1 MSYPTA
7 EELKSYEENGYL
19 KIGRILSDEEL
30 EIVRAAGERT
40 IAEQSGELI
49 MEEGTDTPVIK
60 RVSKLVERDKAFMG
74 AATHPKVLK
83 YLKVL
88 LGTPQI
94 ELCTNRHNMLIVKQA
109 FYGSEFPW
117 HQDAG
122 SWMCNKFITLMVL
135 LDDATI
141 DNGCLQVIP
150 GIHRHPDYQNPE
162 PGWMDL
168 SVEMNQKMLTYPKVH
183 IECKAGEGYF
193 FGALTPHHSPPNTS
207 PNDRRSLNFAYIA
220 TKYHQEA
227 EAKKG
232 VLESIPFNCDNP
244 SSSISII

>member
-1 MSYPTA
+1 MSNPTA
-7 EELKSYEENGYL
+7 EELKFYEENGYL
-19 KIGRILSDEEL
+19 KIGQILSDEEL
-30 EIVRAAGERT
+30 EVVRSVGQKI

-49 MEEGTDTPVIK
+49 MEQRDDVSVVK
-60 RVSKLVERDKAFMG
+60 RISKLVERDKVFRG
-74 AATHPKVLK
+74 VATHPKVLK
-83 YLKVL
+83 YLAAL
-88 LGTPQI
+88 LGTSQI

-109 FYGSEFPW
+109 LYGSEFPW

-122 SWMCNKFITLMVL
+122 SWMCNKYITLMVL
-135 LDDATI
+135 LDDATK
-141 DNGCLQVIP
+141 DNGCLQVLP

-207 PNDRRSLNFAYIA
+207 PNDRRSVNFAYIA
-220 TKYHQEA
+220 SKYHKEA
-227 EAKKG
+227 EERKG
-232 VLESIPFNCDNP
+232 VLESIPFDCNDP
-244 SSSISII
+244 SAVTPIL